1 MNLSKRLAVLLSL
14 IPEGGF
20 LSDVGSDHAYLPA
33 AAILDGK
40 VEAAQA
46 IDNKE
51 GPFAHMAKTV
61 KDLGLEGR
69 LFLSLSSGLDD
80 LDPRA
85 TTLVLAGM
93 GGDLISSI
101 LLQGKAKLGAVEHLV
116 VDAHSER
123 SLLQETLLGLGYAP
137 EAGRFIADRG
147 KFYSLERWSKGA
159 FEKELAPI
167 EERYGIL
174 PSRGREEAFLSYL
187 RAEEAR
193 MKAQLAHPS
202 LPEGKKKEAE
212 ETIRLIEEYLHENA

>member
-61 KDLGLEGR
+61 KDLGLGDR

-101 LLQGKAKLGAVEHLV
+101 LLKGKAKLGAVEHLV

-147 KFYSLERWSKGA
+147 KFYSLERWSKGT

-167 EERYGIL
+167 ERRYGIL

-202 LPEGKKKEAE
+202 LPEDKKKEAE
-212 ETIRLIEEYLHENA
+212 GTIRLIEEYLHENA

>member
-14 IPEGGF
+14 IPQGGF

-51 GPFAHMAKTV
+51 GPFAHMANTV

-101 LLQGKAKLGAVEHLV
+101 LLEGKAKLGAVEHLV

-167 EERYGIL
+167 ERRYGIL
-174 PSRGREEAFLSYL
+174 PSRGHEEAFLSYL
-187 RAEEAR
+187 RAEEVR

-202 LPEGKKKEAE
+202 LPEDKKKEAE

>member
-1 MNLSKRLAVLLSL
+1 MNLSKRLAVLLGL

-101 LLQGKAKLGAVEHLV
+101 LLKGKAKLEAVEHLV

-147 KFYSLERWSKGA
+147 KFYSLERWSKGT

-167 EERYGIL
+167 ERRYGIL
-174 PSRGREEAFLSYL
+174 PSRGHEEAFLSYL
-187 RAEEAR
+187 RAEKAR
-193 MKAQLAHPS
+193 MEAQLAHPS
-202 LPEGKKKEAE
+202 LPEDKKKEAE

>member
-14 IPEGGF
+14 IPEGEF

-69 LFLSLSSGLDD
+69 LFFSLSSGLDD

-101 LLQGKAKLGAVEHLV
+101 LLKGKAKLGAVEHLV

-147 KFYSLERWSKGA
+147 KFYSLERWSKGT

-167 EERYGIL
+167 ERRYGIL

-202 LPEGKKKEAE
+202 LPEDKKKEAE

>member
-1 MNLSKRLAVLLSL
+1 MNLSRRLATLLGL
-14 IPEGGF
+14 VPPGGF

-33 AAILDGK
+33 AAILEGK
-40 VEAAQA
+40 VDAAQA

-51 GPFAHMAKTV
+51 GPFAHMAKTR
-61 KDLGLEGR
+61 DELGLGGC

-80 LDPRA
+80 LDPRT

-101 LLQGKAKLGAVEHLV
+101 LLKGKERLGAVEHIV

-123 SLLQETLLGLGYAP
+123 SLLQATLLLLGYAP
-137 EAGRFIADRG
+137 EEGRFIEDKG
-147 KFYSLERWSKGA
+147 KFYSLERWSKA
-159 FEKELAPI
+159 PFPCEVSPFER
-167 EERYGIL
+167 RYGIL
-174 PSRGREEAFLSYL
+174 PSRGHEEAFLSYL
-187 RAEEAR
+187 RSEEAR

>member
-61 KDLGLEGR
+61 KDLGLESR

-101 LLQGKAKLGAVEHLV
+101 LLKGKAKLGAVEHLV
-116 VDAHSER
+116 VNAHSER

-167 EERYGIL
+167 ERRYGIL
-174 PSRGREEAFLSYL
+174 PSRGHEEAFLSYL

-202 LPEGKKKEAE
+202 LPEDKKKEAE

>member
-1 MNLSKRLAVLLSL
+1 MNLSKRLAVLLGL

-51 GPFAHMAKTV
+51 GPFAHIAKTV

-101 LLQGKAKLGAVEHLV
+101 LLKGKAKLEAVEHLV

-147 KFYSLERWSKGA
+147 KFYSLEWWSKGT
-159 FEKELAPI
+159 FEKELAPV
-167 EERYGIL
+167 ERRYGIL
-174 PSRGREEAFLSYL
+174 PSRGHEEAFLSYL
-187 RAEEAR
+187 RGEKAR
-193 MKAQLAHPS
+193 MEAQLAHPS
-202 LPEGKKKEAE
+202 LPEDKKKEAE

>member
-61 KDLGLEGR
+61 KDLGLEGC

-101 LLQGKAKLGAVEHLV
+101 LLKGKAKLGAVEHLV

-147 KFYSLERWSKGA
+147 KFYSLERWSKGT

-167 EERYGIL
+167 ERRYGIL

-212 ETIRLIEEYLHENA
+212 ETIGLIEEYLHENA